1 MDLFTIQ
8 TAAPELRVSEA
19 TLRRFISRNEIGYRR
34 VGRRYLFRRE
44 DIDQFLESA
53 YQPPKTEAREN
64 VHEAAV

>member
-19 TLRRFISRNEIGYRR
+19 TLRRIITRNEIGYRR
-34 VGRRYLFRRE
+34 IGRRYLFRRE

-53 YQPPKTEAREN
+53 YQPPKTAAQGN
-64 VHEAAV
+64 AHEAAV